1 VTSNGNGAPS
11 LGASLLSSGAT
22 IVLRPGLA
30 ELLDL
35 IPLATEEKRQR
46 VGGWNGKAHLSVVHL
61 ADLWLVLSFLGSCAI
76 E

>member
-1 VTSNGNGAPS
+1 MLSGGTVTSNGHGAPS

-35 IPLATEEKRQR
+35 IPPTSVIAEKRQR
-46 VGGWNGKAHLSVVHL
+46 VSGR
-61 ADLWLVLSFLGSCAI
+61 
-76 E
+76 